1 MIAKE
6 KTYLDVPYAD
16 KATAKEYGAKWDW
29 GKKLWYAP
37 QGTDLSQFKQWFPT
51 RETSQ
56 LSPQEEFAITLKDF
70 GFDLQELPT
79 MDGTIQRVALVDDK
93 RGQKSGAY
101 GAYLDG
107 RPAGWADNFRTG
119 ERITWTYSK
128 GSKLSQEDR
137 EKLVEDHIQK
147 SVEREARRKEEQNF
161 AAQKSLKEL
170 HDCHLASN
178 NHPYLVAKGI
188 QAYDIYESGTG
199 NTLLVPVFN
208 MDNELRGTQKIHVNG
223 EKYFEKGME
232 KKACFHVVGGSAGKI
247 PKDNVLNEIILCEG
261 YATGVSL
268 HLATQKPVAVAFDA
282 GNLEHVAKKFREK
295 FPKAKITI
303 CADND
308 HTKSHNIG
316 VEKAKQAAVAVGGHV
331 RIPLFN
337 KEELAK
343 GLTDFNDLH
352 RSRGL
357 KSVKQQISKGLSKE
371 RSL

>member
-29 GKKLWYAP
+29 GQKLWYAP
-37 QGTDLSQFKQWFPT
+37 QGTDLSQLEQWIPKKEA
-51 RETSQ
+51 RP

-70 GFDLQELPT
+70 GFNLHELPT
-79 MDGTIQRVALVDDK
+79 MDGSIQRVALLDDK
-93 RGQKSGAY
+93 NGQKSGAY
-101 GAYLDG
+101 AAYLDG

-137 EKLVEDHIQK
+137 EKFVEEHVQK
-147 SVEREARRKEEQNF
+147 SAEREAQRKEEQDL
-161 AAQKSLKEL
+161 AAQKSLAEL
-170 HDCHLASN
+170 NDCYLASSE
-178 NHPYLVAKGI
+178 HPYLVAKGI
-188 QAYDIYESGTG
+188 HAQDIYESATG
-199 NTLLVPVFN
+199 NTLLIPVFN
-208 MDNELRGTQKIHVNG
+208 MDNELRGIQKIHVNG

-232 KKACFHVVGGSAGKI
+232 KKACFHVVGGNNGKLF
-247 PKDNVLNEIILCEG
+247 KESSLSEIILCEG

-268 HLATQKPVAVAFDA
+268 HLATQNPVAVAFDA

-308 HTKSHNIG
+308 YTKSRNIG
-316 VEKAKQAAVAVGGHV
+316 VEKAKQAALAVGGDV
-331 RIPLFN
+331 CIPLFN

-343 GLTDFNDLH
+343 GFTDFNDLH

-357 KSVKQQISKGLSKE
+357 KIVKQQISKGLSKE